1 MAFAAAAA
9 VLGIGRLSTVDP
21 GPQLSRF
28 SLLAPP
34 GQIIQFAQSE
44 MNISPNGRAVAFFA
58 ADSTGTFR
66 LWVNEDTETRSF
78 VPSLDVA
85 DIEAA
90 KRRLEAAGCTILRS
104 GSTDLYFEDPFGF
117 IVDVIQKA
125 T

>member
-1 MAFAAAAA
+1 MSTMTFRSNNDVAIHVPDLGKAEAFYGG
-9 VLGIGRLSTVDP
+9 VLGFT
-21 GPQLSRF
+21 
-28 SLLAPP
+28 LASKTDTMLE
-34 GQIIQFAQSE
+34 F
-44 MNISPNGRAVAFFA
+44 
-58 ADSTGTFR
+58 DTGTFR